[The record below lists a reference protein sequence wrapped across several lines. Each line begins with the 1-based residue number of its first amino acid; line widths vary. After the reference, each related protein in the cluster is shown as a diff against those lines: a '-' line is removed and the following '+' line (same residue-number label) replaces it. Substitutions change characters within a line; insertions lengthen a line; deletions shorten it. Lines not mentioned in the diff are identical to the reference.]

1 MLCGYRLPTRNPLLG
16 RADLVYWCGFGACLT
31 PRNRGATTQAR
42 RKGAAVIITTLKVP
56 KTGGLPTTKVNV
68 VRWFKQEGD
77 MVKRGDAVVELET
90 EKVNYELDS
99 PTEGVLL
106 KILAKEGDAVPVGD
120 PVCQI
125 GLPGDAPARR

>member
-1 MLCGYRLPTRNPLLG
+1 MLCGYRPLTRNPLFG

-77 MVKRGDAVVELET
+77 
-90 EKVNYELDS
+90 
-99 PTEGVLL
+99 
-106 KILAKEGDAVPVGD
+106 AVPVGD